1 MNTELIIS
9 MGLVGVMLS
18 MLFMGLL
25 IAYYGSSKTRNVGF
39 LFLIIG
45 AVVAFVISPDP
56 GMDYFTDV
64 SFMNGILAFVGGMIG
79 GIIGIIGF
87 LVAIIKS

>member
-39 LFLIIG
+39 TFLIIG
-45 AVVAFVISPDP
+45 AV
-56 GMDYFTDV
+56 
-64 SFMNGILAFVGGMIG
+64 LA
-79 GIIGIIGF
+79 
-87 LVAIIKS
+87 

>member
-39 LFLIIG
+39 VFLIAG
-45 AVVAFVISPDP
+45 AVLAYYLAEV
-56 GMDYFTDV
+56 GMDAYPNE
-64 SFMNGILAFVGGMIG
+64 SFMNGMLAFVGGMIG
-79 GIIGIIGF
+79 GVMGIIVF
-87 LVAIIKS
+87 LIAIIKS

>member
-25 IAYYGSSKTRNVGF
+25 IAYYGSSKTRNVGIVF
-39 LFLIIG
+39 LLFGAGLAYYLIKMDTSD
-45 AVVAFVISPDP
+45 VVFWN
-56 GMDYFTDV
+56 GM
-64 SFMNGILAFVGGMIG
+64 LAFIGGMAG
-79 GIIGIIGF
+79 GIVGIIVF

>member
-25 IAYYGSSKTRNVGF
+25 IAYYGSSKTRNVGLIF
-39 LFLIIG
+39 LTLYSSSHTHDSFNSSSYDLTSSLEIFLN
-45 AVVAFVISPDP
+45 IS
-56 GMDYFTDV
+56 
-64 SFMNGILAFVGGMIG
+64 SA
-79 GIIGIIGF
+79 
-87 LVAIIKS
+87 AIIADFIAV

>member
-18 MLFMGLL
+18 MLGMGLL

-39 LFLIIG
+39 TFLIVG
-45 AVVAFVISPDP
+45 AGLAYYLAEI
-56 GMDYFTDV
+56 GMDAYPNQ
-64 SFMNGILAFVGGMIG
+64 SFMNGMLAFVGGMIG
-79 GIIGIIGF
+79 GIIGIIVF
-87 LVAIIKS
+87 LIAIIKS

>member
-39 LFLIIG
+39 
-45 AVVAFVISPDP
+45 V
-56 GMDYFTDV
+56 
-64 SFMNGILAFVGGMIG
+64 
-79 GIIGIIGF
+79 F
-87 LVAIIKS
+87 LVVGAGLA